1 MSDYGILQARVN
13 LGWASD
19 YERRLLASL
28 KAEEAFN
35 LQEHLR
41 LSKGFQEEREAKQP
55 KGWKQPSWMR
65 AMGPDDYIRNHHVR
79 QERESF
85 EEQRDRVLRMKL

>member
-13 LGWASD
+13 LGWAD
-19 YERRLLASL
+19 EYEKRLLASL
-28 KAEEAFN
+28 QAEEKFN

-65 AMGPDDYIRNHHVR
+65 AMGPDDYIRHHRVC

-85 EEQRDRVLRMKL
+85 AEQRERVMRTKS